1 MRHLG
6 AVSPSSL
13 QPRSP
18 SSNDLQVNL
27 APRLRRPSY
36 AARDWASIPWGI
48 AGSFAAIVACWPF
61 LIPWSYLL
69 LAAN

>member
-27 APRLRRPSY
+27 APRLRRPLVCCE
-36 AARDWASIPWGI
+36 GI
-48 AGSFAAIVACWPF
+48 GLPF
-61 LIPWSYLL
+61 LGASPDLL
-69 LAAN
+69 QLSWRAGRS